1 MKMQQISQK
10 VSKNII
16 NNVFNFAFPLKIS
29 NFAHEIGKTPS
40 FLRTPSIPRTAGA
53 EYLLR
58 GKTFAATKK
67 SSFYRGRILA
77 ATN

>member
-58 GKTFAATKK
+58 GKTE
-67 SSFYRGRILA
+67 A

>member
-1 MKMQQISQK
+1 MQQISQK

-40 FLRTPSIPRTAGA
+40 YP
-53 EYLLR
+53 LLR
-58 GKTFAATKK
+58 GKTVINLIYNESH
-67 SSFYRGRILA
+67 SSLQENLA
-77 ATN
+77 ICQAV

>member
-1 MKMQQISQK
+1 MKMQRISQK

-29 NFAHEIGKTPS
+29 NFAHEIGDP
-40 FLRTPSIPRTAGA
+40 
-53 EYLLR
+53 LLSPLK
-58 GKTFAATKK
+58 GEDLCCDKK
-67 SSFYRGRILA
+67 SSFYRGRILT